1 MYSVILTEFG
11 ISVFNEDKLEKT
23 FPFSDPVV
31 DYLSVKNKETKL
43 NELVDFLSLLQRGV
57 ISNDSSLVYILKK
70 IL

>member
-11 ISVFNEDKLEKT
+11 ISVFKEDKLEKT
-23 FPFSDPVV
+23 FPFSDPVM

-57 ISNDSSLVYILKK
+57 TTNDSSLV
-70 IL
+70 